1 MKNLLTTF
9 FGIVWLG
16 ITLVSAQINDS
27 PAGAY
32 QWKKGK
38 TEFQDGYV
46 VLKSGKK
53 MEGKISLKGSA
64 ENITEIAYEGGG
76 KSLDFPVG
84 SLKSFGLSN
93 VDPNASSTVSGAPI
107 NESPESMYQWRSMG
121 IVMGKEIHST
131 TPRPGYV
138 VLKNGTRYDGEL
150 KLRKKAGVLEDFE
163 IKTATGKEKADFAD
177 VARYGYTISEEE
189 VKQIN
194 LAKEIKKSFP
204 GSIQSGQGNSIGEIT
219 LQRIQGKPYFERIIF
234 KDNGGQLADHTTKTI
249 TGFIVN
255 NKGTEE
261 KYIAVGNVFVE
272 ERFNGKTFQVY
283 LNPEP
288 TSINKFAT
296 SLVKNAIGIGTTA
309 TASAIAANDQKKNNY
324 TSNLDSVIRVSST
337 DDLIALRDE
346 ISKLAGYENVNQ
358 ALEKSDNESLKANL
372 SALELA
378 IQGREAA
385 NTPGGIL
392 NKEWI
397 ILNKISNEKTIVYKA
412 EYKDQ
417 IEVLLMGCDKYLEL
431 SKGPQNDFR
440 KWDNLEQ
447 TILFLDGCY

>member
-1 MKNLLTTF
+1 
-9 FGIVWLG
+9 
-16 ITLVSAQINDS
+16 
-27 PAGAY
+27 
-32 QWKKGK
+32 
-38 TEFQDGYV
+38 
-46 VLKSGKK
+46 
-53 MEGKISLKGSA
+53 
-64 ENITEIAYEGGG
+64 
-76 KSLDFPVG
+76 
-84 SLKSFGLSN
+84 
-93 VDPNASSTVSGAPI
+93 
-107 NESPESMYQWRSMG
+107 
-121 IVMGKEIHST
+121 
-131 TPRPGYV
+131 
-138 VLKNGTRYDGEL
+138 
-150 KLRKKAGVLEDFE
+150 
-163 IKTATGKEKADFAD
+163 
-177 VARYGYTISEEE
+177 
-189 VKQIN
+189 
-194 LAKEIKKSFP
+194 
-204 GSIQSGQGNSIGEIT
+204 
-219 LQRIQGKPYFERIIF
+219 
-234 KDNGGQLADHTTKTI
+234 TI
-249 TGFIVN
+249 TGFIIN

-261 KYIAVGNVFVE
+261 KYIAVENVFVE
-272 ERFNGKTFQVY
+272 ERFNGKTFRVY

-296 SLVKNAIGIGTTA
+296 GLVKNAIGIGTSA

-337 DDLIALRDE
+337 EDLIALRDE

-431 SKGPQNDFR
+431 SKGPQSDFR

-447 TILFLDGCY
+447 TIQFLDGCY